1 MRVWRGKTLSRCQLY
16 LITPPRID
24 AGFAATLDAVLAE
37 NVASVLQIRLKD
49 HAENQ
54 LPGLAPPL
62 VKAAKRHG
70 VTVLMN
76 DRPDLAMRF
85 GMDGVHIG
93 QEDAPY
99 AEARA
104 AVGKTGLVGVTC
116 HDSRHLAM
124 TAAERGADYVAFGA
138 MYTTAT
144 KSPKASASPDI
155 IEWWSELFEV
165 PCVAIG
171 GITVENAKPV
181 IEAGADFIAVS
192 SGVWAH
198 KDGPVAAVRA
208 FSQLLGS

>member
-1 MRVWRGKTLSRCQLY
+1 MPAPARTHPAMPALADPGLLRHEGYVAGWRG
-16 LITPPRID
+16 
-24 AGFAATLDAVLAE
+24 AAADFPVTDPATGAE
-37 NVASVLQIRLKD
+37 VARVARLG
-49 HAENQ
+49 A
-54 LPGLAPPL
+54 
-62 VKAAKRHG
+62 
-70 VTVLMN
+70 T
-76 DRPDLAMRF
+76 
-85 GMDGVHIG
+85 
-93 QEDAPY
+93 
-99 AEARA
+99 EARA
-104 AVGKTGLVGVTC
+104 AVGKTGIVGVTC

-171 GITVENAKPV
+171 GITTDNAKPV

-192 SGVWAH
+192 SGVWGYRG
-198 KDGPVAAVRA
+198 GPVEAVRA

>member
-1 MRVWRGKTLSRCQLY
+1 MARCQLY

-24 AGFAATLDAVLAE
+24 AGVADLLDAVLAE
-37 NVASVLQIRLKD
+37 GVASVLQIRLKGQP
-49 HAENQ
+49 ENQ
-54 LPGLAPPL
+54 LPGLIPPL

-76 DRPDLAMRF
+76 DRPDLAVHYA
-85 GMDGVHIG
+85 MDGVHIG

-104 AVGKTGLVGVTC
+104 AVGKSGIVGVTC

-124 TAAERGADYVAFGA
+124 TAAEKGADYVAFGA
-138 MYTTAT
+138 MYPTAT
-144 KSPKASASPDI
+144 KSPKASASVDI
-155 IEWWSELFEV
+155 IEWWSEVFEV

-171 GITVENAKPV
+171 GITPENARPV

-192 SGVWAH
+192 GGVWNHPA
-198 KDGPVAAVRA
+198 GPVEAVRA
-208 FSQLLGS
+208 FGTLLSAH

>member
-1 MRVWRGKTLSRCQLY
+1 MSNCQLY
-16 LITPPRID
+16 LLTPPRID
-24 AGFAATLDAVLAE
+24 AGFAPLLDTVLAE
-37 NVASVLQIRLKD
+37 GMASVLQIRLKD

-54 LPGLAPPL
+54 LPGLVPPL

-76 DRPDLAMRF
+76 DRPDLAVHF

-104 AVGKTGLVGVTC
+104 AVGKTGIVGVTC

-124 TAAERGADYVAFGA
+124 TAAEKGADYVAFGA
-138 MYTTAT
+138 MYPTAT
-144 KSPKASASPDI
+144 KTPKASACVEL
-155 IEWWSELFEV
+155 IEWWSEVFEV

-171 GITVENAKPV
+171 GITPDNARPV

-192 SGVWAH
+192 GGVWNHPA
-198 KDGPVAAVRA
+198 GPVEAVRA
-208 FSQLLGS
+208 FGRLLSAR